1 MIHGGDVYSEG
12 LLKGVELI
20 DFSSNIN
27 PLGVPKS
34 FLDNMNKA
42 VEALVRYPD
51 IEYRKLIESLNFYLR
66 ETYKVSY
73 LTQDNFLLGNGASE
87 VIDLC
92 IGCSKKVLI
101 LTPSFL
107 EYELSAVKARC
118 EILYSSLDENMD
130 YDYKDIKNKLSQVD
144 SLIIGNPNNPNGGIL
159 DKDKFKEIL
168 NYCDKNKKTVV
179 VDEAFIEFTGHREH
193 SAIKEIEKYNCLI
206 IIKAITKFFAMPGIR
221 FGYGISSNKSLITQL
236 KAKQNPWN
244 INCFAEIAAMYA
256 LKDKEYIASSI
267 KWIEEERRFLE
278 LELSKLKCISRVYKT
293 HANFILCKLKDI
305 DCNTLYERCLKKQI
319 LIRRASNFKGLGE
332 NFVRFAV
339 KDRKNNKSLINAL
352 ENI

>member
-12 LLKGVELI
+12 LLKGRELI

-51 IEYRKLIESLNFYLR
+51 IEYRKLIESLNLYIR

-73 LTQDNFLLGNGASE
+73 LTQDNFVLGNGASE

-92 IGCSKKVLI
+92 IGHSKKVLI

-107 EYELSAVKARC
+107 EYELSAVKAMC
-118 EILYSSLDENMD
+118 EILYSSLNENMD
-130 YDYKDIKNKLSQVD
+130 YDYEDINNKLREVD

-168 NYCDKNKKTVV
+168 NYCEKNKKIVV
-179 VDEAFIEFTGHREH
+179 VDEAFIEFTGDREH
-193 SAIKEIEKYNCLI
+193 SVIKGLEKYNCLI

-221 FGYGISSNKSLITQL
+221 FGYGISSNKSLIKQL

-244 INCFAEIAAMYA
+244 INCFAEIAAIYA
-256 LKDKEYIASSI
+256 LTDKEYTASSL
-267 KWIEEERRFLE
+267 KWIEEERKFLE
-278 LELSKLKCISRVYKT
+278 LELSKLKCINRVYKT
-293 HANFILCKLKDI
+293 HANFILCKLKGI

-319 LIRRASNFKGLGE
+319 LIRRASNFKGLDE

-339 KDRKNNKSLINAL
+339 KDRKNNATLINAL
-352 ENI
+352 KNI